1 MSDRRDLPSHAGDTT
16 MTHVKYVL
24 IVLCTFSLCAKI
36 VGHTY
41 RHIHTAAIEG
51 TVQ

>member
-1 MSDRRDLPSHAGDTT
+1 M
-16 MTHVKYVL
+16 MTSVKYVL
-24 IVLCTFSLCAKI
+24 LVLCTFSLCAKL

-41 RHIHTAAIEG
+41 RHLNPPAAET

>member
-1 MSDRRDLPSHAGDTT
+1 MA
-16 MTHVKYVL
+16 HVKYVL
-24 IVLCTFSLCAKI
+24 MVLCTLSLCAKV

-41 RHIHTAAIEG
+41 RHLNPPAAVET